1 MTADSPACPTHYGGL
16 RPWLLLLLT
25 SLLCISAGLYNGFP
39 LVTSDTG
46 TYLNSALHFD
56 VPNDRP
62 IVYSLFARFT
72 GWKFSHWLIIWAQ
85 GLLLGGLLLRCLREF
100 SPAVRHPLARLALVG
115 LLAWGTGF
123 SWYCS
128 QLMPDIFTAIGLLA
142 LALLVLGRF
151 GSRAG
156 QAGLL
161 ALLLLSELVHSSN
174 LLTFSLTALGFGVVA
189 WRQRLFARGLVRR
202 AHWLAATATV
212 LAGWVVLPAIHAAF
226 GGGFVVSR
234 ATPVFLLARMVE
246 GGIVDKY
253 LARHCDVANPP
264 RLCASRDKLPND
276 AISFLWNGDSPY
288 NQSGGLEANLA
299 DYRAMVRDILTSP
312 RYYPYLATM
321 AAQSTLRQL
330 THVAHGDG
338 LTTAYRENTNPY
350 WKVNEFAS
358 YELKSYLS
366 SLQNRSSLDFND
378 LNQRTVAA
386 QLLALLVAVLAIMAQ
401 QRRSAA
407 ASAPTAAHPRQ
418 AALAPLAPLLLLLP
432 LRSFG
437 LVANA
442 IATGALANVLDRL
455 QGRVAW
461 LLPFWALLLVANE
474 APAWARA
481 WRTGLAGRPSENE
494 PAV

>member
-1 MTADSPACPTHYGGL
+1 MTVDTPSSSASAAGV
-16 RPWLLLLLT
+16 RPWLLLLLV
-25 SLLCISAGLYNGFP
+25 SLVCISAGLYNGFP

-62 IVYSLFARFT
+62 ITYSLFARFT
-72 GWKFSHWLIIWAQ
+72 GWRFSHWLIIWAQ
-85 GLLLGGLLLRCLREF
+85 GLLLGGLLLRCLHEF
-100 SPAVRHPLARLALVG
+100 VPAVRHPLARLVLVG
-115 LLAWGTGF
+115 ALAWATGF

-128 QLMPDIFTAIGLLA
+128 QLMPDIFTAIGLIT

-151 GSRAG
+151 KSWRG
-156 QAGLL
+156 QLGLV
-161 ALLLLSELVHSSN
+161 ALLLLSEMVHNSN

-189 WRQRLFARGLVRR
+189 WQQRLFGRGLVQR
-202 AHWLAATATV
+202 AHWRVATAAV
-212 LAGWVVLPAIHAAF
+212 LAGWVLLPGLHAAF

-234 ATPVFLLARMVE
+234 ATPVFLLARLVE

-253 LARHCDVANPP
+253 LAHHCDVANPP
-264 RLCASRDKLPND
+264 RLCASRDNLPND
-276 AISFLWNGDSPY
+276 AISFLWDEKSPY

-299 DYRAMVRDILTSP
+299 DYRAVVKDILLTP
-312 RYYPYLATM
+312 RYYPYLATL
-321 AAQSTLRQL
+321 AVQSTLRQL

-366 SLQNRSSLDFND
+366 SLQNHNALDFKD
-378 LNQRTVAA
+378 LNQRTNAA
-386 QLLALLVAVLAIMAQ
+386 QLLALLVVAWAIRAQ
-401 QRRSAA
+401 QRRTAA
-407 ASAPTAAHPRQ
+407 ATAATTATAAHRHE
-418 AALAPLAPLLLLLP
+418 LAPLLLLLT
-432 LRSFG
+432 LWGFG

-442 IATGALANVLDRL
+442 FATGALANVLDRL

-461 LLPFWALLLVANE
+461 LLPFWALLLVASQ
-474 APAWARA
+474 APAWVR
-481 WRTGLAGRPSENE
+481 AGRSAIGLRTPKNG
-494 PAV
+494 AAA